1 MAAFV
6 GRRPI
11 GTIVGSVS
19 VLAMGTGRHVHR
31 AALAAAHVGFDGFR
45 GLNAAR
51 VAGRIAIAVGGCRVV
66 FLDMAAV
73 GQQNGAEIG
82 RRLRAVDR
90 TLEAVPHQ
98 GLGYSRYG

>member
-1 MAAFV
+1 
-6 GRRPI
+6 
-11 GTIVGSVS
+11 
-19 VLAMGTGRHVHR
+19 
-31 AALAAAHVGFDGFR
+31 
-45 GLNAAR
+45 
-51 VAGRIAIAVGGCRVV
+51 
-66 FLDMAAV
+66 MAAV